1 MWHYQYNNKLVPFT
15 SSIHTIFGSAMHE
28 TIQEWLEVLF
38 HDQVKKANEMDLNSL
53 LYAKMV
59 QAFKV
64 ARAQAKG
71 TLDPGI
77 NAKVLQEF
85 YLDGKHILDYL
96 KKNRAGYFSTKTME
110 LAGVETLLY
119 QEITPGVMFK
129 GLVDLVFYSPLADT
143 WTIMDIK
150 TSTSGWKDYQKKDD
164 KKIAQ
169 VALYRE
175 FFSKQFNIPV
185 EKINVEYFILKR
197 RVPVNADFASMQKRV
212 QEFRPAI
219 GPRKS
224 KQFRETF
231 TQTLKD
237 MLNEDMTFK
246 DHSQN
251 TTPEKFA
258 CTYCDVGK
266 MKLCNEWKTVL

>member
-1 MWHYQYNNKLVPFT
+1 
-15 SSIHTIFGSAMHE
+15 MHE
-28 TIQEWLEVLF
+28 VLQEWLEVMF
-38 HDQVKKANEMDLNSL
+38 HDQVKKAMDMDLNSL
-53 LYAKMV
+53 LYDKMV

-71 TLDPGI
+71 TLDKSI
-77 NAKVLQEF
+77 DAKALQEF
-85 YLDGKHILDYL
+85 YLDGKHILDFI
-96 KKNRAGYFSTKTME
+96 KKKKGAYFSTKTMQ
-110 LAGVETLLY
+110 LAGIETLLY
-119 QEITPGVMFK
+119 QELAPGVMFK
-129 GLVDLVFYSPLADT
+129 GLVDLVFYNTVNDT

-169 VALYRE
+169 VALYKE
-175 FFSKQFNIPV
+175 FFSKQFNIPL
-185 EKINVEYFILKR
+185 EKIEVEYFIVKR
-197 RVPVNADFASMQKRV
+197 RVPKDAEFASMQKRV

-219 GPRKS
+219 GPRKA
-224 KQFRETF
+224 KQFRSAF

-237 MLNEDMTFK
+237 MLNEDMSFK

-258 CTYCDVGK
+258 CTYCDVAK
-266 MKLCNEWKTVL
+266 MKLCTDWKTVL